1 MTKITYRYG
10 RLWLRNRVF
19 LIRKFWENERPSSTE
34 YETESSYYPESE
46 AETEKGEDHPVKEII
61 DPFKILDP
69 TATKFK
75 VEIER
80 LQCKIQN
87 CEQSLKNRERV
98 ISQLELENTA
108 VNNERIELQNE
119 LITSKSRISQL
130 ESENRKHER
139 EKQKYITESQ
149 QKQAKLQSFEERCI
163 TLIKCKCN
171 C

>member
-1 MTKITYRYG
+1 MAKITYHYG
-10 RLWLRNRVF
+10 RLWLKSRVF

-46 AETEKGEDHPVKEII
+46 AETEKGEDHPVEEII
-61 DPFKILDP
+61 DPFKVLY
-69 TATKFK
+69 K

-87 CEQSLKNRERV
+87 CEQSLKNRDRV
-98 ISQLELENTA
+98 ISQLKLENAA

-130 ESENRKHER
+130 ESENRKHKR

-149 QKQAKLQSFEERCI
+149 QKQAKLKSFEERCI
-163 TLIKCKCN
+163 ALTKCKCN